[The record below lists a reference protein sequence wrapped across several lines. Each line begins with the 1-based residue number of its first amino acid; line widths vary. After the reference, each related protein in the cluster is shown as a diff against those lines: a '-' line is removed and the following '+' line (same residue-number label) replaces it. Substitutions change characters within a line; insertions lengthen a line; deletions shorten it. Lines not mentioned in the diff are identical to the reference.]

1 MEEAAILL
9 NMMILLLLG
18 GLCSIIFKKL
28 KMPAIIGYLLTGIIL
43 GNYWSGR
50 SADTDEIVDFLSDLG
65 LILMMFGIGMEL
77 NLQKLRK
84 TGSFAVMVVM
94 IQVPLMLM
102 GGYLGGMLLGL
113 DSLQCII
120 FGAIISGS
128 STAVVTVVLRDQVRL
143 TKEEVETVVLVTV
156 VEDVAQVIILSA
168 ITPMMSGSEMEIG
181 SIIWMFIKIIL
192 FMVAAMAIGLLLV
205 PRFINWVDEHTSD
218 KNSSEVV
225 LIVSLGLCFLM
236 AWMATKVGL
245 SMAIGSFLMG
255 VIVSQSK
262 PVTKISTMVEPMK
275 EVFMMMFFISIG
287 MEIAP
292 ETLVDNIGT
301 ILAIYLIYFVL
312 KSSSVILAYYIGNKP
327 MRKSFYA
334 SISLVAMGEFAF
346 IIGKEALDAGILS
359 NDFYSAV
366 IGAALVSMILLPPIN
381 SKADVIYDFFSNH
394 MPARIKK
401 GMQKVDKTR
410 DSFFNKME
418 NASKNTRKNFRTR
431 LTYTYFDIILIILIE
446 IAFYLATPALSTFLA
461 DNSGLSEDLS
471 TQIVM
476 GINFLMLIPVLYTM
490 VFNFKFIERVLL
502 DAERRASAG
511 NTMKRRTLNYRLT
524 KFFVELNGWLLV
536 IFLDFIIILLV
547 PNNVSFLGHLVVAAV
562 ASLILVLIY
571 AYSYF
576 RRS

>member
-1 MEEAAILL
+1 VEEAAILL

-84 TGSFAVMVVM
+84 TGSFAVMVVI

>member
-1 MEEAAILL
+1 
-9 NMMILLLLG
+9 MMILLLLG

-65 LILMMFGIGMEL
+65 LILMMFGIGIEL

>member
-1 MEEAAILL
+1 VEEAAILL

-156 VEDVAQVIILSA
+156 VEDVAQVIILST

>member
-1 MEEAAILL
+1 VEEAAILL

>member
-1 MEEAAILL
+1 
-9 NMMILLLLG
+9 MMILLLLG

-536 IFLDFIIILLV
+536 IFLDFFIILLV

>member
-1 MEEAAILL
+1 
-9 NMMILLLLG
+9 MMILLLLG